1 MQPFKTHQL
10 KVAQGDSIYVFT
22 DGYQDQFGGEKGK
35 KYKAS
40 QLKELLLNIKQEEMD
55 IQKEMIERE
64 FENWKGLLEQVDDV
78 TIIGVRV

>member
-1 MQPFKTHQL
+1 
-10 KVAQGDSIYVFT
+10 VFT

>member
-1 MQPFKTHQL
+1 ME
-10 KVAQGDSIYVFT
+10 VAKGDCIYVFT

>member
-1 MQPFKTHQL
+1 
-10 KVAQGDSIYVFT
+10 VAQGDSIYVFT